1 MKIVN
6 FIGNY
11 DKMDL
16 ILYVAK
22 IVQSAQNSK
31 VLIIDSF
38 DTQKAR
44 CIIPALVNDDKYITT
59 FEEIDIAVGFENQKE
74 IVEYMKEN
82 DEDFNT
88 YDYVLID
95 MNTKDM
101 CQKFNSENPNV
112 AFLVVSYDKYDVLKS
127 VSLLNE
133 YIQQRKDFVA
143 SMKINKVYV
152 YSVLNGSD
160 EKYIDYGFNELDIK
174 WNNKKIYLPL
184 DEGDLSVI
192 IQNQYVEKIKL
203 RELTSGY
210 KKCILEMATQIMG
223 QEHKSL
229 VSKALKNAERSV

>member
-38 DTQKAR
+38 NTQKAR
-44 CIIPALVNDDKYITT
+44 CTIPALVNDDKYITT